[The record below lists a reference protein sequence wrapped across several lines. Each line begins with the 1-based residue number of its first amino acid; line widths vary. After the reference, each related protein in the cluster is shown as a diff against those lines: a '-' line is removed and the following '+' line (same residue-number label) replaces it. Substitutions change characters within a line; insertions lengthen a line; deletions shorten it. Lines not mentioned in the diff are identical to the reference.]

1 MCWPLSLPPR
11 RRGVCAGLSLPRV
24 GGGGGCDDDGAW
36 RAAPVAP
43 FRRRLPRLPQPP
55 GGPGASSRPVAC
67 LLFYSGSSDGVQA
80 GGSPSLAAPLR
91 GVSRVER
98 LRLCGF
104 NPSTLQPVVVG
115 VFLSRLLRSA
125 KLGVAGV
132 RARVITCTVSKRR
145 RDREGVAP
153 AWLQGS
159 ETLGVRSSLLQ
170 EVLPSEVLGPRTQ
183 APGLESFRFFLKRRV
198 DNSREK

>member
-1 MCWPLSLPPR
+1 M
-11 RRGVCAGLSLPRV
+11 
-24 GGGGGCDDDGAW
+24 
-36 RAAPVAP
+36 
-43 FRRRLPRLPQPP
+43 
-55 GGPGASSRPVAC
+55 
-67 LLFYSGSSDGVQA
+67 
-80 GGSPSLAAPLR
+80 
-91 GVSRVER
+91 
-98 LRLCGF
+98 
-104 NPSTLQPVVVG
+104 
-115 VFLSRLLRSA
+115 SRLLRSA

-153 AWLQGS
+153 DWLQGS

-198 DNSREK
+198 GNSREK